1 LQARLEQEMRQRQ
14 ELEAG
19 HQRMVAQLEA
29 ERAEREAERAEREA
43 ERAKRQAQA
52 QRLTDIT
59 EFLQGL
65 GQRVGFSLPAG
76 LLVLPLPPRPAA
88 PATPMS
94 MKVFYFRLCLACMA
108 STFLN

>member
-1 LQARLEQEMRQRQ
+1 MKHWSEILQARLEQEMRQRQ

-29 ERAEREAERAEREA
+29 ERAER
-43 ERAKRQAQA
+43 QAQA
-52 QRLTDIT
+52 QRLMDIT

-76 LLVLPLPPRPAA
+76 LLIPPPPPRPTAA
-88 PATPMS
+88 ATPVS
-94 MKVFYFRLCLACMA
+94 MKVFYFRLCFACMA
-108 STFLN
+108 STFLD